1 VPITCMGCR
10 VQLKH
15 LINKKRAA
23 TLVAPI
29 ATTLFM
35 FPVLA
40 GDRLNDA
47 LDQVRPLN
55 TEQQAELVTG
65 MTDKEINNTVTVQRW
80 VGTNFTE
87 TETKVLNF
95 LQDRGITDRAA
106 LATILGNIRQESLF
120 KTRICEGGVMTGYHN
135 CRRGGFGL
143 IQWTTLG
150 RYNGLGTFAKNYG
163 GDPNEL
169 ETQLRWMV
177 NEREWLLVDHI
188 WKTPGKSINSYMNAA
203 YRWLGWGIHGN
214 RTHYAQNYY
223 NALTQ
228 VEVEVPADT

>member
-1 VPITCMGCR
+1 M
-10 VQLKH
+10 KF
-15 LINKKRAA
+15 NKRAA

-35 FPVLA
+35 VPVLA
-40 GDRLNDA
+40 GDRLSEA
-47 LDQVRPLN
+47 LDQVKPLGSKL
-55 TEQQAELVTG
+55 QSELVTG
-65 MTDKEINNTVTVQRW
+65 KTTEENDKTITVSRW

-87 TETKVLNF
+87 SETKVLNF
-95 LQDRGITDRAA
+95 LQERGITDRAA
-106 LATILGNIRQESLF
+106 LATILGNIKQESLF
-120 KTRICEGGVMTGYHN
+120 QTNICEGGARTGYHG
-135 CRRGGFGL
+135 CHRGGFGL

-150 RYNGLGTFAKNYG
+150 RYRGLGAFASKYG
-163 GDPNEL
+163 GDPNTL
-169 ETQLRWMV
+169 ETQLRYMV
-177 NEREWLLVDHI
+177 HENQWTSNEHI

-214 RTHYAQNYY
+214 RTAYAHNYY